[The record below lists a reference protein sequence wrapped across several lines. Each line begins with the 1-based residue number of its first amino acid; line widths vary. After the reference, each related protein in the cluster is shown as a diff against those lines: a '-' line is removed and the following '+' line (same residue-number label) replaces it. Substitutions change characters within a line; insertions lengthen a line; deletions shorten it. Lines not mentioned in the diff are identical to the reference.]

1 MATKMLTATGLLLL
15 GLVCA
20 TSVART
26 AALCNTTQLAFVAV
40 SRMQQELW
48 DPKYKATRPF
58 LHAGQQQVTNAW
70 LLSCPVL
77 SCLVCFAVA
86 LIQWFCLP
94 WLLAVLFSQQS
105 LHALFASMAYANYDP
120 SLADTEITW
129 VAGALLL
136 RCRCCLYC
144 EHKE

>member
-20 TSVART
+20 ASVART

-58 LHAGQQQVTNAW
+58 LHAGQQQVT
-70 LLSCPVL
+70 VL
-77 SCLVCFAVA
+77 SCLVLSLLWLPSFNG
-86 LIQWFCLP
+86 FCLP
-94 WLLAVLFSQQS
+94 WLLATLFSQQS

-120 SLADTEITW
+120 SLADTEIMW
-129 VAGALLL
+129 VTGALLL
-136 RCRCCLYC
+136 RYRCCFYC